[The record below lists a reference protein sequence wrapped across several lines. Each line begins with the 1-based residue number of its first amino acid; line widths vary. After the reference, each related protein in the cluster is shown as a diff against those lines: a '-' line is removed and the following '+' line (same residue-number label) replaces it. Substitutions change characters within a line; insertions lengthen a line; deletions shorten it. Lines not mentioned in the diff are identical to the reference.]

1 MKPFSLRQALMVL
14 VLMLAAAGLAVA
26 AKPRMKMADQGPRI
40 DLETMIPSVFGDWKI
55 DPSIVP
61 IEPSPEVK
69 AKLEAIYN
77 QTLSRTY
84 IDGRGRRVMLSIAYG
99 GAHGEAMQTH
109 RPEVCYPAQ
118 GFNVVREFGMQ
129 ALATVYGALN
139 VKRLVA
145 SYGPRVEP
153 ITYWVVVGDMPTAF
167 GVQMKLAQLRYNI
180 TGQIPD
186 GMLVRVS
193 SIDRNELDAYQVQE
207 QFIVGLLAALSD
219 RDRARI
225 IGSV

>member
-1 MKPFSLRQALMVL
+1 
-14 VLMLAAAGLAVA
+14 
-26 AKPRMKMADQGPRI
+26 
-40 DLETMIPSVFGDWKI
+40 
-55 DPSIVP
+55 
-61 IEPSPEVK
+61 
-69 AKLEAIYN
+69 
-77 QTLSRTY
+77 
-84 IDGRGRRVMLSIAYG
+84 MLSIAYG

-129 ALATVYGALN
+129 ALSTVYGALS

-145 SYGPRVEP
+145 SHGPRVEP
-153 ITYWVVVGDMPTAF
+153 ITYWVVVGDMPTEF
-167 GVQMKLAQLRYNI
+167 GMQMKLAQLRYNI

-193 SIDRNELDAYQVQE
+193 SIDRNELDAYQLQE
-207 QFIVGLLAALSD
+207 RFIVGLLAALSD

-225 IGSV
+225 IGSA